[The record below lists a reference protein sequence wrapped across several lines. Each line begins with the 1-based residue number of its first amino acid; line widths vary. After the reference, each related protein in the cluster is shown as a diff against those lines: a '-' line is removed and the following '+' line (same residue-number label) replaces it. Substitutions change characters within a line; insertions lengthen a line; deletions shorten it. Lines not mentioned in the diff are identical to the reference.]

1 MNNQSK
7 RVCVEVAVNAI
18 KVTMYGWDSNLFQQ

>member
-7 RVCVEVAVNAI
+7 RVCVEVAVNTI
-18 KVTMYGWDSNLFQQ
+18 KVTMYGIVTCFNSK